1 MNLATNRQKKVL
13 RFFGIDFG
21 SDLSIGAAGW
31 EIDNL
36 FCSEENFYYWNKYLY
51 LTKDYDV
58 DSDSL
63 IEFDLEEFNS
73 TNLPLDWNGRD
84 EVKKFQDELVKNI
97 ISDASP
103 YDNPPPQIVTEAK
116 SFCFTGKFEIGTRK
130 LCQEI
135 IERSGGSPEKGVTGN
150 LDYLV
155 IGTKGSSCW
164 ARGEYGNKIQKA
176 ILLRRQNGKP
186 AIVSEKHC
194 FDSIK

>member
-36 FCSEENFYYWNKYLY
+36 FCSEENLYYWNKYLY

-73 TNLPLDWNGRD
+73 TILPLDWDGRD

-103 YDNPPPQIVTEAK
+103 KIAAGHGVEKLRRIMRYPRFFQSNLLRTLTK
-116 SFCFTGKFEIGTRK
+116 SSIFYSDTSCILFIKV
-130 LCQEI
+130 EI
-135 IERSGGSPEKGVTGN
+135 INFFTVSKSPF
-150 LDYLV
+150 YL
-155 IGTKGSSCW
+155 KN
-164 ARGEYGNKIQKA
+164 Y
-176 ILLRRQNGKP
+176 
-186 AIVSEKHC
+186 
-194 FDSIK
+194 F